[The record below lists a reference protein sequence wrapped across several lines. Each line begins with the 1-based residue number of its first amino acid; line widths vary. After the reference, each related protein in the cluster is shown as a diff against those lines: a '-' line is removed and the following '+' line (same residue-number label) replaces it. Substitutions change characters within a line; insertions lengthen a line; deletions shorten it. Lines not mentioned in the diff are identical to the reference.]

1 MVGPRILKSHTR
13 IRSLVLA
20 EEWRAV
26 TLRFLASGET
36 FGHLMYHYKIHKT
49 MISKIAP
56 EVCQAIYDALKDK
69 YFDVTK
75 REEEWQ
81 KLLRILKKDGTCL
94 TDLQLMM
101 ENISQSYHTYQ
112 SVQQSYSW
120 IKNILLLGFWISPCY
135 GRYFWYMDK

>member
-1 MVGPRILKSHTR
+1 
-13 IRSLVLA
+13 
-20 EEWRAV
+20 
-26 TLRFLASGET
+26 
-36 FGHLMYHYKIHKT
+36 

-112 SVQQSYSW
+112 SVQQPYS
-120 IKNILLLGFWISPCY
+120 
-135 GRYFWYMDK
+135 